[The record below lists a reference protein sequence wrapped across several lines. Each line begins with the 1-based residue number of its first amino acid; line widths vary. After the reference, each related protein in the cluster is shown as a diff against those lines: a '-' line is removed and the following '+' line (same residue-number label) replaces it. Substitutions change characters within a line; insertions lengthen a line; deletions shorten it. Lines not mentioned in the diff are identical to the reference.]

1 MAEEAAQE
9 QRSPDP
15 TRSVRC
21 IVKLGGAAITNKG
34 ELESI
39 NENNLRSACAQ
50 LRQAMSESNSDGA
63 PEKVLGMD
71 WSRKRGDSADPAVDA
86 EWITGMAGLG
96 LETNFIVVHGAG
108 SFGHFQASRS
118 GVHKGGLH
126 STLVKAGFV
135 ATRISVT
142 SLNQEIVRALARGIQ
157 NSLLCP
163 LLCAVG
169 PSIVITRLPVGTS
182 DEKNH
187 GTAYSFAEGI
197 PSVGMS
203 PFACGWTTK
212 QRKLASSNT
221 SQIIQS
227 LHAGFVPVLHGDAVL
242 DELLDCTILSGDV
255 IIRHLAQLLS
265 PKYVV
270 FLTDVHGVYDRP
282 PTEPDAV
289 LLREIEV
296 DEDGR
301 WSIVKPVLLQ
311 GNNNKG
317 VEISVA
323 SHDTTGGMET
333 KILEAAVI
341 ARLGIDVY
349 ITKAGTDHSLRA
361 LKGDVSTDTEDWL
374 GTVIRSSR

>member
-1 MAEEAAQE
+1 MAEAARKN
-9 QRSPDP
+9 RSPAAP
-15 TRSVRC
+15 RPVRC

-39 NENNLRSACAQ
+39 DDESLRSACAQ
-50 LRQAMSESNSDGA
+50 LRQAMSDGTA
-63 PEKVLGMD
+63 LGKVMGMD
-71 WSRKRGDSADPAVDA
+71 WSRRPGDLADPVVDA
-86 EWITGMAGLG
+86 EG
-96 LETNFIVVHGAG
+96 FAG

-142 SLNQEIVRALARGIQ
+142 SLNQEIVRALAR
-157 NSLLCP
+157 
-163 LLCAVG
+163 
-169 PSIVITRLPVGTS
+169 
-182 DEKNH
+182 
-187 GTAYSFAEGI
+187 EGI

-203 PFACGWTTK
+203 PFACGWSTQ
-212 QRKLASSNT
+212 QRNLESADA
-221 SQIIQS
+221 SQIIES

-282 PTEPDAV
+282 PTDPNAV
-289 LLREIEV
+289 LLKEIEV
-296 DEDGR
+296 DGNGG
-301 WSIVKPVLLQ
+301 WSIVKPALQ
-311 GNNNKG
+311 GNRKG

-323 SHDTTGGMET
+323 AHDTTGGMET
-333 KILEAAVI
+333 KILEAAAI
-341 ARLGIDVY
+341 ARLGVDVY
-349 ITKAGTDHSLRA
+349 ITKVDTEHSLRA
-361 LKGDVSTDTEDWL
+361 LKGDVNTSSDDWL
-374 GTVIRSSR
+374 GTVIRSAK